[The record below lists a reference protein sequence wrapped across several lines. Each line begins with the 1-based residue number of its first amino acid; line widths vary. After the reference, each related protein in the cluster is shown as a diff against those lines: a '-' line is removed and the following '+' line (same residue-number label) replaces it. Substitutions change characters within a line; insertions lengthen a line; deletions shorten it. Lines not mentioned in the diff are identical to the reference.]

1 MHLEIGNPRRSQ
13 VAPFGLVIVTYFARV
28 AGFSRMI
35 LYKVLRGGFYLAF
48 CEVFGI

>member
-13 VAPFGLVIVTYFARV
+13 VAPFGSFIVTYFAYV

-35 LYKVLRGGFYLAF
+35 LYKALCGGFYLDF
-48 CEVFGI
+48 CEVFSI